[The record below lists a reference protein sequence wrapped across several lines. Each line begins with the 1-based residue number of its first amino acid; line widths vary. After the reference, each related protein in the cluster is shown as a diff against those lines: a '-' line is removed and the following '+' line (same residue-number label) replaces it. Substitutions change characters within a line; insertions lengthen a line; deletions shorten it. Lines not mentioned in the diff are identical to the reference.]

1 MLTDRATG
9 GPAQGRAQPV
19 DVDAALV
26 DTGFRQWCTEAGGNT
41 LRIGPLAPG
50 TYQLIADPELDTLGL
65 QWVGATGGTGS
76 REAARLITVASGA
89 VTAGP
94 AIVFDPAGAIRGKYT
109 DAVTGAPIGGAC
121 VSVITP
127 PRNSVGGDGCGR
139 ATQAD
144 GTYADRDRAVY
155 LAGRLREVV
164 LPVAW
169 TGNAVNRH
177 EASTVTVVAGRNVT
191 ANLKARRGGGTI
203 GGTIRDSTGAPV
215 LAYLRAVDALT
226 GERSQPPPTPTW
238 TPRTRWRT
246 SHRSRSSWT
255 PTRWPTR
262 AGWLGGTSLAT
273 ARTYKIK
280 NGQPTTITVTIPV
293 A

>member
-1 MLTDRATG
+1 MTTAYTWTGRGRGRHRRADHQVDVALTAGATITTTLTDRATG
-9 GPAQGRAQPV
+9 GPAQGCVQPV

-94 AIVFDPAGAIRGKYT
+94 AIVFDRAGAIRGKYT

-127 PRNSVGGDGCGR
+127 P
-139 ATQAD
+139 ATPSAATAAA
-144 GTYADRDRAVY
+144 GPPRRTTLHADRDRAVY

-164 LPVAW
+164 LPVALD
-169 TGNAVNRH
+169 GQRGQPARGEH
-177 EASTVTVVAGRNVT
+177 GHG
-191 ANLKARRGGGTI
+191 RRGQERDGQPEGAPRRRHDGGT
-203 GGTIRDSTGAPV
+203 TSATAP
-215 LAYLRAVDALT
+215 AP
-226 GERSQPPPTPTW
+226 RS
-238 TPRTRWRT
+238 
-246 SHRSRSSWT
+246 
-255 PTRWPTR
+255 WPT
-262 AGWLGGTSLAT
+262 
-273 ARTYKIK
+273 
-280 NGQPTTITVTIPV
+280 
-293 A
+293 